1 MHLTDAEATDPGLTP
16 GSVPATFEHGEIRF
30 GFAACFD
37 LYFPEHFAA
46 LAAQAVDVVLCTS
59 YQRSES
65 ADRIRGIAQ
74 VRALDTG
81 AYPLR
86 GSYAMGQPD
95 TGAHSPLV
103 AAADG
108 AVLNNAGAG
117 ACLLAAELDPKRKFT
132 KPVSHGRPEV
142 EHRALIE
149 SHRRAG
155 VYCPRLPFRNRR
167 FARVNRS
174 FRAV

>member
-1 MHLTDAEATDPGLTP
+1 MHLTDSEATDPGLTP

-37 LYFPEHFAA
+37 LYFPEHFEA
-46 LAAQAVDVVLCTS
+46 LAAQDVDVVPCTS

-95 TGAHSPLV
+95 TGAHSLV

-108 AVLNNAGAG
+108 AVLNDAGAG
-117 ACLLAAELDPKRKFT
+117 ACLLARFQISGLFGDPL
-132 KPVSHGRPEV
+132 VSSSCARSGQGG
-142 EHRALIE
+142 AGA
-149 SHRRAG
+149 AG
-155 VYCPRLPFRNRR
+155 VRGRKVLYW
-167 FARVNRS
+167 RVVTKIER
-174 FRAV
+174 VYLEY